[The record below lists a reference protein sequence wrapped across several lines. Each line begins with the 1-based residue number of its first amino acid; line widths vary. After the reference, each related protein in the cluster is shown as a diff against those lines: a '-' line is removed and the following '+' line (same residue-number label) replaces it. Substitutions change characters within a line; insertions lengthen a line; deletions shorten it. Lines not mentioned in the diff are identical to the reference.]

1 MNNLYTLTRLMRVDH
16 LTGSEKAKRFV
27 RLLAL
32 FLLVTGRTSAAQAQL
47 FEFGTSIQSM
57 SNSENPGE
65 QALAAELNSLAYSE
79 LPTALLNEGQLTLPG
94 DSQAAVCLQVS
105 ADEIG
110 LIDFGGADLADIQM
124 VRVRVE
130 NAADL
135 TGSYSADLIPSGVHI
150 LVISETEITPS
161 ALAAFFG
168 KSLNRPVYYTISIP
182 R

>member
-1 MNNLYTLTRLMRVDH
+1 MNNLYTLTRFMRVDH
-16 LTGSEKAKRFV
+16 LVGSEKALRFV

-32 FLLVTGRTSAAQAQL
+32 LLLIAVRTSEAQAQL
-47 FEFGTSIQSM
+47 IEFGTSLQAM

-79 LPTALLNEGQLTLPG
+79 LPAALINEGQLTLPV
-94 DSQAAVCLQVS
+94 DNQSAVCLQVS

-124 VRVRVE
+124 VRIRVE
-130 NAADL
+130 SAADL
-135 TGSYSADLIPSGVHI
+135 TGSNAAALIPSGVHI
-150 LVISETEITPS
+150 LVICETEITPS
-161 ALAAFFG
+161 ALASFFG